1 MGKAVVST
9 TVGAE
14 GLPVTPGQNILIAD
28 EPARVAPAVV
38 HMIHN
43 VDARRRIEADARR
56 MVVQQYDWSAVAE
69 DFEEA
74 LRRVVSGAGTAGE
87 REGLGRT
94 A

>member
-1 MGKAVVST
+1 V
-9 TVGAE
+9 
-14 GLPVTPGQNILIAD
+14 IAD
-28 EPARVAPAVV
+28 EPVHFAQAVV
-38 HMIHN
+38 HMIRDVN
-43 VDARRRIEADARR
+43 ARRRIEAEARR

-74 LRRVVSGAGTAGE
+74 LRRVVNRAGPAAE